1 MRISDW
7 SSDVCSS
14 DLDDDPVGAWR
25 AHTDAVQVLL
35 DDPAIADCEHD
46 LPHIGTM
53 SLASAID
60 MIYTAD
66 VFLHRWDLARA
77 TGQDETLDADRC
89 ADMLEGL
96 LPMDEV
102 MRQSGQSG
110 PRVEVPADPAVQTQ
124 HPPYLHPEPPTR

>member
-60 MIYTAD
+60 MIYPAD
-66 VFLHRWDLARA
+66 MFLHRWDLARA

-89 ADMLEGL
+89 ADILAGGLHMHEGL
-96 LPMDEV
+96 RP
-102 MRQSGQSG
+102 S
-110 PRVEVPADPAVQTQ
+110 A
-124 HPPYLHPEPPTR
+124 PYGPPTRGHPHP